1 MELLPQAPPIQRSS
15 QHVQRPPSSLPWRSQ
30 RPSYRGEEWTASRSG
45 LGGPCND
52 RSSSGA
58 PPASRL
64 WPSALRGHA
73 TARLLATTR
82 PRRWGHAH
90 TIWWLLPSTR
100 SLWARSLWA
109 RAVWPGAVW
118 PGARSIWACG
128 RSDGSHGA
136 GTPWDSYHSDRAT
149 GGDIPDSTRT
159 DCVSPLPAAHHHPHQ
174 PQRGPHERCLLP
186 LLLLCWV

>member
-1 MELLPQAPPIQRSS
+1 MHIHVVWQSTCIQNINSTYLL
-15 QHVQRPPSSLPWRSQ
+15 VFLP
-30 RPSYRGEEWTASRSG
+30 YR
-45 LGGPCND
+45 
-52 RSSSGA
+52 
-58 PPASRL
+58 
-64 WPSALRGHA
+64 
-73 TARLLATTR
+73 
-82 PRRWGHAH
+82 
-90 TIWWLLPSTR
+90 WLLPS
-100 SLWARSLWA
+100 ARSLWPG
-109 RAVWPGAVW
+109 AVWPGALWPGAVWSGAVW

-186 LLLLCWV
+186 LLLLCWVRGRIGVLHCIEVM